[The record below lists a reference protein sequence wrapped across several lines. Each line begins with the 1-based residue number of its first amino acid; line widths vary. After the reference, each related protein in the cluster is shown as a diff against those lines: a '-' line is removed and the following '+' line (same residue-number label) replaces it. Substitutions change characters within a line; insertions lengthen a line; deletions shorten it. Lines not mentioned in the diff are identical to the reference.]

1 MLRKLL
7 RLAVG
12 QDTAEA
18 AALARSMGVSVRQVL
33 QMIETL
39 ERHGCLEEM
48 VSRCRQACERCPV
61 RKACLFRH
69 HPCVWTLTRKG
80 ETFLATEV
88 EGLE

>member
-7 RLAVG
+7 GLAID

-18 AALARSMGVSVRQVL
+18 TALAREMGVSVRQVL

-39 ERHGCLEEM
+39 ERLGCLEE
-48 VSRCRQACERCPV
+48 VVTGCGGPCERCPV
-61 RKACLFRH
+61 REACLFRH
-69 HPCVWTLTRKG
+69 RPRLWTLTRKG
-80 ETFLATEV
+80 EQSLATKV